1 MKTTKPVLNENEI
14 LNESSAKLSE
24 ANINKQKEGNLT
36 IKVFPSGIS
45 EEDLTALFLG
55 LVRVVKKKFE
65 LDSRAQLI
73 NLNLNNEN
81 LQNQLK
87 AKQAE
92 CNRLKNEIIYLKS
105 KLTDLPN

>member
-14 LNESSAKLSE
+14 LNASLNQNETSNES
-24 ANINKQKEGNLT
+24 NQKENNFT

-45 EEDLTALFLG
+45 DEDITSLFLG

-65 LDSRAQLI
+65 LDSRAQII
-73 NLNLNNEN
+73 NLNLNNEK
-81 LQNQLK
+81 LAKELK
-87 AKQAE
+87 AKIAE

-105 KLTDLPN
+105 KLTN